1 MQLFFDDCY
10 QHINGYCNPGP
21 CFDCIF
27 TVAVKRFD
35 SQMLLHPL
43 EELDD
48 EIASWGIYM
57 YRGDSTTLNLDEL
70 DDHQI
75 VQFCN
80 YRTEV
85 IEIPPTALEASAR
98 H

>member
-1 MQLFFDDCY
+1 MKN
-10 QHINGYCNPGP
+10 I
-21 CFDCIF
+21 
-27 TVAVKRFD
+27 
-35 SQMLLHPL
+35 
-43 EELDD
+43 DD
-48 EIASWGIYM
+48 EIASCCIYM

-85 IEIPPTALEASAR
+85 IETPLTALEASVR

>member
-1 MQLFFDDCY
+1 M
-10 QHINGYCNPGP
+10 
-21 CFDCIF
+21 
-27 TVAVKRFD
+27 AVNRFD
-35 SQMLLHPL
+35 SQMLLYPL

-48 EIASWGIYM
+48 EIASCGIYM
-57 YRGDSTTLNLDEL
+57 YRGDATTLNLGEL
-70 DDHQI
+70 DDDQI

-85 IEIPPTALEASAR
+85 IEPPLTALEASAR